1 MKRPLARMHHSLSS
15 ANASAC
21 ADSLGARRLRR
32 GRPDKVG
39 PIGRI
44 APERVCGRCGL
55 ALIAVLTLAACAS
68 TPSKDHPAAT
78 TPATNDCHCDDDA
91 ANGLH
96 GFAFKGRIVA
106 VQADQ
111 GVALVAFN
119 DIPGALPAG
128 TREFKAAPQALAAVQ
143 PGRDILARIEQ
154 RKGEW
159 WLFDV
164 RQLIPLP
171 ATSNK

>member
-1 MKRPLARMHHSLSS
+1 MSVMKRP
-15 ANASAC
+15 
-21 ADSLGARRLRR
+21 
-32 GRPDKVG
+32 
-39 PIGRI
+39 
-44 APERVCGRCGL
+44 L

-68 TPSKDHPAAT
+68 APPKDHSAP
-78 TPATNDCHCDDDA
+78 TPPTTNDCHCDDDTA
-91 ANGLH
+91 DELH

-106 VQADQ
+106 VKADQ

-154 RKGEW
+154 RNGEW

-164 RQLIPLP
+164 RVLVPLP
-171 ATSNK
+171 AVP

>member
-1 MKRPLARMHHSLSS
+1 MKHPLAFF
-15 ANASAC
+15 
-21 ADSLGARRLRR
+21 
-32 GRPDKVG
+32 
-39 PIGRI
+39 
-44 APERVCGRCGL
+44 
-55 ALIAVLTLAACAS
+55 AVLALAACAS
-68 TPSKDHPAAT
+68 TPPKDHLAAT
-78 TPATNDCHCDDDA
+78 TPATNDCHCDDDT
-91 ANGLH
+91 ANELH

-111 GVALVAFN
+111 GVVLVAFHE
-119 DIPGALPAG
+119 IPGALPAG

-143 PGRDILARIEQ
+143 PGREILARIEQ
-154 RKGEW
+154 RNGEW

>member
-1 MKRPLARMHHSLSS
+1 MQDCQCRPKKVRISGMKRPLAFF
-15 ANASAC
+15 
-21 ADSLGARRLRR
+21 
-32 GRPDKVG
+32 
-39 PIGRI
+39 
-44 APERVCGRCGL
+44 
-55 ALIAVLTLAACAS
+55 AVLTLAACAS
-68 TPSKDHPAAT
+68 TPPKDHSAPA
-78 TPATNDCHCDDDA
+78 NDCHCDDDM
-91 ANGLH
+91 ANELH

-111 GVALVAFN
+111 GVVLVAFN

-154 RKGEW
+154 RNGEW

-164 RQLIPLP
+164 RVLVPLP
-171 ATSNK
+171 TASNK

>member
-1 MKRPLARMHHSLSS
+1 MKHP
-15 ANASAC
+15 
-21 ADSLGARRLRR
+21 
-32 GRPDKVG
+32 
-39 PIGRI
+39 
-44 APERVCGRCGL
+44 L
-55 ALIAVLTLAACAS
+55 ALIAVLALAACAS
-68 TPSKDHPAAT
+68 TPSKNQPAVT
-78 TPATNDCHCDDDA
+78 TPATNDCHCDDDT
-91 ANGLH
+91 ANELH

-119 DIPGALPAG
+119 EIPGALPAG
-128 TREFKAAPQALAAVQ
+128 TLEFKAAPQALAAVQ

-154 RKGEW
+154 RNGEW

-171 ATSNK
+171 KTENK